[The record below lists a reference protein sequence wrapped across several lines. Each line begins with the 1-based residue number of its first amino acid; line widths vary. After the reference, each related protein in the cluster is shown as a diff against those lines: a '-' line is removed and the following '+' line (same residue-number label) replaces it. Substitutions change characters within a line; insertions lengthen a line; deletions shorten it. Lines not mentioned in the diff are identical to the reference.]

1 MLAIPNPDAGRGH
14 AYFLRKE
21 VAAEIRLPT
30 CRMPRKESQR
40 RIKAVRQ
47 KRWAAYRLAK
57 ETALGRSR
65 RRVRAN

>member
-14 AYFLRKE
+14 AYFLRRE

-30 CRMPRKESQR
+30 CRMLREESQR
-40 RIKAVRQ
+40 GIKAVRQ
-47 KRWAAYRLAK
+47 LAK